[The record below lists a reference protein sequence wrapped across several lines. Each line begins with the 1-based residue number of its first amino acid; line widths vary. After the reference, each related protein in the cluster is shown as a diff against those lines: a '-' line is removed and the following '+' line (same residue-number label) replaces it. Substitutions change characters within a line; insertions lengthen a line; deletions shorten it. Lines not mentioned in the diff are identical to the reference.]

1 MNCFYLYPKSNG
13 KQIILDRVIN
23 IFTAILLANSS
34 LVRSSLCI
42 TSIPDAL
49 DNLHISSLNKPQ
61 VTEKISTKLIWYLFL
76 QLLKCFST
84 VCALR
89 RILIGCEYPHTVL
102 IIGGSLHTYSLD
114 LQFSNLVLFKCLTLQ
129 SYHKPLPTDHQHSIY
144 TGNDV
149 TNVFKY
155 SQVWHLTPDFHLRG
169 TSHHTKYYIGHGS
182 VRKGVNHST

>member
-1 MNCFYLYPKSNG
+1 MHYLYTWCSGQFTYKLTEQAPG
-13 KQIILDRVIN
+13 DRKDIHK
-23 IFTAILLANSS
+23 IDLISFPP
-34 LVRSSLCI
+34 I
-42 TSIPDAL
+42 TEMFLYSVC
-49 DNLHISSLNKPQ
+49 PQ
-61 VTEKISTKLIWYLFL
+61 KNTH
-76 QLLKCFST
+76 
-84 VCALR
+84 
-89 RILIGCEYPHTVL
+89 IGCEYPHTVL

-149 TNVFKY
+149 TNVFKH